1 MRNTWNKRTRGEK
14 NKKRG
19 AGFLAATT
27 AVSVN
32 PRQDDAGKEKKEFE
46 GRQVEVRMEILAE
59 AIERGQKSLSEFDS
73 KRLLKAYGFPVV
85 REVLVESRS
94 AAVRAA
100 KEIGLP
106 IVLKGCSPEIAH
118 KTEKKLIEVD
128 LRSLKEVERAYEA
141 ITQRVGDTH
150 LDGILVQEMVKGSRE
165 LVIGMIRDAQFG
177 PCVMFGLG
185 GIFTEVLKDVSFR
198 IAPLEKRDALEMA
211 QEIKGAPV
219 LGAFRGMS
227 PVDMDLL
234 TAMLINTGRLG
245 LELPAVKEVDV
256 NPLIISGNR
265 PVAVDALVVLEDSRA
280 A

>member
-1 MRNTWNKRTRGEK
+1 
-14 NKKRG
+14 
-19 AGFLAATT
+19 
-27 AVSVN
+27 
-32 PRQDDAGKEKKEFE
+32 
-46 GRQVEVRMEILAE
+46 MEIVAE
-59 AIERGQKSLSEFDS
+59 ALKRGQKGLSEFDS
-73 KRLLKAYGFPVV
+73 KRLLQAYGFPVV
-85 REVLVESRS
+85 HEVLAQSRS
-94 AAVRAA
+94 GAIRAA

-106 IVLKGCSPEIAH
+106 VVLKGCSPEITH

-141 ITQRVGDTH
+141 IVQRVGDTP

-165 LVIGMIRDAQFG
+165 LVIGMIRDPQFG

-211 QEIKGAPV
+211 QEIKGAAV
-219 LGAFRGMS
+219 LEAFRGMP
-227 PVDMDLL
+227 PVDRELL
-234 TAMLINTGRLG
+234 TSMLMNTGRLG

-265 PVAVDALVVLEDSRA
+265 PIAVDALVVLEDA
-280 A
+280 KGN

>member
-1 MRNTWNKRTRGEK
+1 
-14 NKKRG
+14 
-19 AGFLAATT
+19 
-27 AVSVN
+27 
-32 PRQDDAGKEKKEFE
+32 
-46 GRQVEVRMEILAE
+46 MEMIAE
-59 AIERGQKSLSEFDS
+59 ALKRGQKGLSEFDS
-73 KRLLKAYGFPVV
+73 KRLLQAYGFPVV
-85 REVLVESRS
+85 REVLVQSRS
-94 AAVRAA
+94 GAAKAA

-106 IVLKGCSPEIAH
+106 VVLKGCSPAIAH

-141 ITQRVGDTH
+141 IVQRVGDTP

-211 QEIKGAPV
+211 QEIKGAAV

-234 TAMLINTGRLG
+234 TSMLMNTGRLG
-245 LELPAVKEVDV
+245 LELPSVKEVDV

-265 PVAVDALVVLEDSRA
+265 PIAVDGLVVLEDLKGN
-280 A
+280 